1 MNNFQAISESRRKKK
16 KLLVVVMRIDLTNTS
31 RKKKT
36 KMNVSRVQNLNS
48 KKQKIQLL
56 VFMKNY
62 AKFGK

>member
-1 MNNFQAISESRRKKK
+1 MNNFQAISESRRKK

-31 RKKKT
+31 RKN
-36 KMNVSRVQNLNS
+36 KMNVSRVRNLNS